1 MSKETKIKDTKR
13 VIVDDLHGTDMSKY
27 FAFLQ
32 SEGAIPISREYIP
45 LFADEACVEPCQL
58 LYDMGLKTVNSGAN
72 VDGKENVKDWGF
84 IGIDYISMSDEN
96 KLIADELEKKGL
108 IEPINRNSEERGAFI
123 VYLKVPLD
131 SETTVGEVERNLLH
145 LAGLFQAQ
153 DVLYGRKTMEEIQSD
168 YKDNSDGTYYCKFLH
183 GNVTYEEMKQF
194 IEEDLQQ
201 LFYDGEKYYYITEDL
216 LNIHINYINNNK
228 KNK

>member
-1 MSKETKIKDTKR
+1 MIYMELIC
-13 VIVDDLHGTDMSKY
+13 
-27 FAFLQ
+27 Q
-32 SEGAIPISREYIP
+32 SVLLFYNQKVQFPYQREYIS

-108 IEPINRNSEERGAFI
+108 IKPINRNSEERGAFI

-131 SETTVGEVERNLLH
+131 SETTVGEVERKLIE
-145 LAGLFQAQ
+145 LASLFQTQ
-153 DVLYGRKTMEEIQSD
+153 DVLYGRKTIEEIQSD
-168 YKDNSDGTYYCKFLH
+168 YKDNGDGTYYCKFLH
-183 GNVTYEEMKQF
+183 GNVTHEEMKQF

-216 LNIHINYINNNK
+216 LNIHMNYINENK
-228 KNK
+228 KSK